1 MKQNLLPNR
10 LFILSL
16 TTVIFFAVHIFSFGE
31 TINPPKRE
39 KYWALPLSNR
49 EHASNLKILN
59 RYGIPFIERTWS
71 IRQLGT
77 ASVKLG
83 GSQVNRIFLSGMT
96 YSKPSPWSHPRDY
109 SMRFFIGDE
118 LGRIRLDYADGSTQ
132 MFPLILGESI
142 WWGKLFYENPEPF
155 PTEVRF
161 RDALAESLRLYPPA
175 PVADGNYVAVI
186 TPRQVPLESITLET
200 SPVKWGIP
208 VIDGITVESR
218 NGDELPGAV
227 ALPGRNLSPAF
238 AKFVHEKPLL
248 SLDEHDYSTPLRL
261 NALRRALYTSDED
274 FSGHV
279 AAAAPPGYAGPEV
292 TCKGNIFAEI
302 LANAFRYNVQDMA
315 DKVGAN
321 GMYHTSS
328 KGSVSW
334 GDYNG
339 FGTYRTNNGRYYHQ
353 SWSRDLGRSLQELT
367 ELGYINQARRCA
379 DYCLRMARL
388 WEERPSLQIHGEV
401 IPSHWC
407 RIINRPKKAQCF
419 ENDGHGLITLFL
431 YKLWQRLPDRVQWLR
446 SRWPD
451 VKAAGDWI
459 LWQFAHP
466 EISGATNGVLH
477 TTGESAAMNGYSV
490 YADCVCMHALRAL
503 AQMANSIG
511 KTHSAEQWLDRADK
525 MQKAISTRYIIT
537 DPKYGRIWTLKYAGF
552 PYKTTV
558 LGPLI
563 FQADDDGFAPED
575 GNPRWRAV
583 NAAAYQRLIDNHLPF
598 GFYGQAMGY
607 GQGFLTQA
615 ALLLDRMRDATQLL
629 DWTAKEIYDPRFG
642 SFLVP
647 EGCEIDPTTGQF
659 WFRIGDLGNGVQE
672 AEIVKALCIM
682 IGVDDT
688 HPGRLQF
695 FPRMP
700 YGWTQMGV
708 NKYPVLFE
716 RAGKRATTRLHYR
729 LERAGKEMKLTI
741 AADQKLGPVLMRLG
755 PFARRPNASDVR
767 VNGQIP
773 PGASVEH
780 SGDSWWVR
788 FTTTVGPAPRET
800 GR

>member
-1 MKQNLLPNR
+1 MKQNLPPNR
-10 LFILSL
+10 LFILSFTIIL
-16 TTVIFFAVHIFSFGE
+16 FFAAQIVSFGE
-31 TINPPKRE
+31 TTHPSSRE

-49 EHASNLKILN
+49 ENASDLKTLN
-59 RYGIPFIERTWS
+59 RYGIPFIERTLP
-71 IRQLGT
+71 IRQLGAT
-77 ASVKLG
+77 SVKLG
-83 GSQVNRIFLSGMT
+83 GSQMNRIFLLGMT

-132 MFPLILGESI
+132 SFPLILGESI

-155 PTEVRF
+155 PTEARF
-161 RDALAESLRLYPPA
+161 RDALAKSLRLYPPA
-175 PVADGNYVAVI
+175 PVTDGNYVAVI
-186 TPRQVPLESITLET
+186 TPRQVPLQSITLEA
-200 SPVKWGIP
+200 SPVKWGVP
-208 VIDGITVESR
+208 VVDGITVESL
-218 NGDELPGAV
+218 NGDEIPGAV
-227 ALPGRNLSPAF
+227 ALPNKTLPPEF
-238 AKFVHEKPLL
+238 EKFVHEKALL
-248 SLDEHDYSTPLRL
+248 SLDEQDYSTPLRL

-274 FSGHV
+274 FRGHV
-279 AAAAPPGYAGPEV
+279 AATAPPGYAGPEV
-292 TCKGNIFAEI
+292 TFKGNIFAEI

-315 DKVGAN
+315 DKVGAD

-339 FGTYRTNNGRYYHQ
+339 FGTYRINNGRYYHQ

-367 ELGYINQARRCA
+367 ELGYIKQARRCA
-379 DYCLRMARL
+379 DYCLHMARL
-388 WEERPSLQIHGEV
+388 WEERPSLKIHGEV

-419 ENDGHGLITLFL
+419 ENDGHGLITMFL
-431 YKLWQRLPDRVQWLR
+431 YKLWQRLPDREQWLH

-451 VKAAGDWI
+451 IKAAGDWI

-466 EISGATNGVLH
+466 KISGATNGVLH

-490 YADCVCMHALRAL
+490 YADCVCMNALRVL
-503 AQMANSIG
+503 AQMADSIG
-511 KTHSAEQWLDRADK
+511 KTNSAEQWRYRADK
-525 MQKAISTRYIIT
+525 MQKAISTQYIVT
-537 DPKYGRIWTLKYAGF
+537 DPKYGRVWTMKYAGF
-552 PYKTTV
+552 PYKTSV

-563 FQADDDGFAPED
+563 FQADYNGFAPED
-575 GNPRWRAV
+575 GNPRWRMV
-583 NAAAYQRLIDNHLPF
+583 NEAAYQRLIDNHLPY

-607 GQGFLTQA
+607 GQGFMTQA
-615 ALLLDRMRDATQLL
+615 ALLLDRMRDATQMLN
-629 DWTAKEIYDPRFG
+629 WAAKEIYDPKFG
-642 SFLVP
+642 SYLVP
-647 EGCEIDPTTGQF
+647 EGCEIDPTSGHF

-672 AEIVKALCIM
+672 AEIVKALRLV

-688 HPGRLQF
+688 QPNHLQF

-700 YGWTQMGV
+700 YGWTELGV
-708 NKYPVLFE
+708 EKYPVLFA
-716 RAGKRATTRLHYR
+716 RAGKMGIAHLRYQ
-729 LERAGKEMKLTI
+729 LERSGDKMKLGI
-741 AADQKLGPVLMRLG
+741 SCDKELGAVAMRLG
-755 PFARRPNASDVR
+755 PFSKRPDAPDIR

-773 PGASVEH
+773 PGTTVEH

-788 FTTTVGPAPRET
+788 FKTVVGPASRKA